1 MSMYN
6 QLRTTTN
13 KNQFYNDFF
22 FDTEEECLAFW
33 KMAQTLK
40 NISSSGMWLELKE
53 KRVTLL
59 STTT

>member
-22 FDTEEECLAFW
+22 FDSEEECLTFW

>member
-13 KNQFYNDFF
+13 QKQFYNDFF

-33 KMAQTLK
+33 KIAQTLN

-53 KRVTLL
+53 
-59 STTT
+59 